1 MAGGVLEGACH
12 GHNTVYHSRPF
23 VRVGFVALF
32 GLRNFL
38 PDQAFPDHIAIE
50 AEGHAGRTQR
60 IARVSRWLRNGQ
72 RSLAGLTQN
81 GDESARLP
89 DWSRSFPTLADRR
102 ADLPAA

>member
-1 MAGGVLEGACH
+1 MAGGVREGACP
-12 GHNTVYHSRPF
+12 GHNTVYHSRSF
-23 VRVGFVALF
+23 VRVDFVALF

-72 RSLAGLTQN
+72 RSLG
-81 GDESARLP
+81 
-89 DWSRSFPTLADRR
+89 
-102 ADLPAA
+102 PAVHPKR